1 MKEEVYLTTLELL
14 YTYGFIKIM
23 SFIWLPFI
31 IIMAAILIY
40 KENIRFKGRY

>member
-31 IIMAAILIY
+31 ITMAAILIY
-40 KENIRFKGRY
+40 KENTKFKGRY